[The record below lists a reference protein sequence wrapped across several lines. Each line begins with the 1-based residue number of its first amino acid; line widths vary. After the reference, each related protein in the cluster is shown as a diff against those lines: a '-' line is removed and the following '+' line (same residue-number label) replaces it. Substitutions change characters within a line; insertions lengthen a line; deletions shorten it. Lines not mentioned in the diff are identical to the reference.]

1 MSESLLEGLAMEVVR
16 RKKTWTVF
24 SQKAIRGQIPSVFRV
39 QGRNGRL
46 DRHWRCDLVDLW
58 ALYLDFSTAADK
70 GTLVH
75 ALGKPTCPA
84 ADVSLHLWRHSLAV
98 LRTLNDLCV
107 V

>member
-1 MSESLLEGLAMEVVR
+1 MEVVR

-24 SQKAIRGQIPSVFRV
+24 SQKAIRGQTPSVFRV
-39 QGRNGRL
+39 QGKTGRM
-46 DRHWRCDLVDLW
+46 DRHWRWDLVDLSVLHW
-58 ALYLDFSTAADK
+58 HFSMANGQ
-70 GTLVH
+70 GTLVD
-75 ALGKPTCPA
+75 ALSKPTCPA